1 MTTSNERGLPYV
13 RVAQVCDLLLA
24 NGYLPEKISLRDILG
39 ETLEGSLTTIAKH
52 RERWLRERRGA
63 ATSPIHIDD
72 SELDELRTAVAQI
85 FAKKTDNLRA
95 EYEVGAA
102 TNRAV
107 IERLEL
113 DMEEALKSN
122 DQLYK
127 QCEAAVCRIEQLRH
141 DVIAANLRA
150 NALAA
155 ANAKM
160 GEAHRIGV
168 VDDRPFLQIPPEP
181 KADLPAGSGGEASK

>member
-13 RVAQVCDLLLA
+13 RVAEVCDLLVA
-24 NGYLPEKISLRDILG
+24 SGYLPEKISLRDILG
-39 ETLEGSLTTIAKH
+39 ETLEGSLSTIAKH
-52 RERWLRERRGA
+52 RERWLSERRGA
-63 ATSPIHIDD
+63 ATSPVHIDD
-72 SELDELRTAVAQI
+72 GELDGLRTAVEQLL
-85 FAKKTDNLRA
+85 AKKTDDLRA
-95 EYEVGAA
+95 EYEAGAA

-113 DMEEALKSN
+113 DVEEALKSN
-122 DQLYK
+122 DQLVK
-127 QCEAAVCRIEQLRH
+127 KCAAAVSRSDQLQH

-160 GEAHRIGV
+160 GEAHRIGL
-168 VDDRPFLQIPPEP
+168 VDNRPVQQIPPEP
-181 KADLPAGSGGEASK
+181 RADPPAGSGGEVSK